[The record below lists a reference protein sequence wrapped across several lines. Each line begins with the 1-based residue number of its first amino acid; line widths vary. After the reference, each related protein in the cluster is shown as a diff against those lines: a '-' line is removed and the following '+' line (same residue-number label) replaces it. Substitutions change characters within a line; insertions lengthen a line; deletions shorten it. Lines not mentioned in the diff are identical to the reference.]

1 MQARC
6 RQDAGRRCRQKI
18 RSMRCDYLS
27 MWMRSAGFEATETE
41 KERNGYRLSS
51 RLMRLRSPDL
61 LRQRQRR
68 RRRETAVEKNGGGE
82 KQRRRKKEKERDGEL
97 RIDGDCGVDN
107 RDFFNGNREFMQW
120 VEPLSP
126 LEFICE
132 LLELHDLHLS
142 YMICMFC
149 TCRAYSV

>member
-6 RQDAGRRCRQKI
+6 RQKMQARCMQK
-18 RSMRCDYLS
+18 MQAEDPVDE

-41 KERNGYRLSS
+41 KERNGYLLSS

-82 KQRRRKKEKERDGEL
+82 RRRK
-97 RIDGDCGVDN
+97 
-107 RDFFNGNREFMQW
+107 RET
-120 VEPLSP
+120 ES
-126 LEFICE
+126 
-132 LLELHDLHLS
+132 
-142 YMICMFC
+142 
-149 TCRAYSV
+149 